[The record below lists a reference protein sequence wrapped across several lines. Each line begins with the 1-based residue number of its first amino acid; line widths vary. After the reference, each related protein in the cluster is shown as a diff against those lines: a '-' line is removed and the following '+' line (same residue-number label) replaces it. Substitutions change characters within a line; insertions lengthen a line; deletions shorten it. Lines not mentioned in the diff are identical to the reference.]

1 MDNEKQRTVILVDLK
16 SIDTRVKRML
26 DAYEEF
32 KKACNEIAPCFQ
44 SGNIEFVIRQA
55 KDAEKVKSSA
65 AQSLERMMDLRV
77 RKILEQL
84 ENEEKRIIPNKKHIR
99 NLYMGLHAVALLKL
113 KAI

>member
-1 MDNEKQRTVILVDLK
+1 MDNEKQRTVISVDLK
-16 SIDTRVKRML
+16 SMDARVKRML

-32 KKACNEIAPCFQ
+32 KKACDEIAPCFQ

-65 AQSLERMMDLRV
+65 AQSLERMIDLRV

-84 ENEEKRIIPNKKHIR
+84 EYEEKRIIPNKKHIR
-99 NLYMGLHAVALLKL
+99 GLYMGLHAVALLKL
-113 KAI
+113 KAM